1 MIDLDTSVA
10 LARLLVEPRRPPE
23 SLWEQSIVS
32 SRLLEYEV
40 WTRLNSRQLGH
51 SHGSEARRLL
61 GRIAFVELTPAVLAR
76 ALQPFP
82 VPVRTLDALHL
93 ATIAFLRADGGR
105 SSLQATTPACW
116 TRRTRWE
123 SRSTG
128 DEPFACPSPHS
139 ITSSACCARTGAPLD
154 ERLHVSRR
162 NQPHLVPQLGD
173 LACPVVSARARLHG
187 NKTARLRGEEGE
199 HLIAP
204 QPLAEQDVP
213 GTRSWPDPIRSC

>member
-32 SRLLEYEV
+32 SRFLEYEV

-61 GRIAFVELTPAVLAR
+61 GRIASVELTPAVLAR

-93 ATIAFLRADGGR
+93 ATIAFLRADGG
-105 SSLQATTPACW
+105 TV
-116 TRRTRWE
+116 E
-123 SRSTG
+123 
-128 DEPFACPSPHS
+128 
-139 ITSSACCARTGAPLD
+139 
-154 ERLHVSRR
+154 
-162 NQPHLVPQLGD
+162 
-173 LACPVVSARARLHG
+173 LASYDARLLDAANALGIPLHG
-187 NKTARLRGEEGE
+187 R
-199 HLIAP
+199 
-204 QPLAEQDVP
+204 
-213 GTRSWPDPIRSC
+213 